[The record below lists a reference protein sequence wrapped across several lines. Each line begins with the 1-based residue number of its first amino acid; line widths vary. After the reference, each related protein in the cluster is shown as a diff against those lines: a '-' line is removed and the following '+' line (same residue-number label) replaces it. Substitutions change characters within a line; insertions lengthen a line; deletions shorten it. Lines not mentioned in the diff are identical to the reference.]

1 MNVLIIGNGGREH
14 ALAWKVAQSALV
26 EKIWVAPGN
35 AGTALE
41 NKVNNIPI
49 HSDINTLIDFVQKNK
64 IDLTIVGP
72 EVPLAGGIVDQFHRK
87 DLVIFGPTQAAAR
100 LETSKSFCKAF
111 LSRHNIPNAS
121 FVTFKNQNDALAY
134 LSCQSQ
140 QSFPI
145 VIKASGLA
153 AGKGVFIAQSL
164 TEARD
169 SVISIMEKKQFGTA
183 GQEIVVEKF
192 LSGEELSFIA
202 IVDGEHILPLA
213 SVQDHK
219 RLLNGDRGPNTGGM
233 GAYSP
238 VSRLLPGTLQEKIM
252 AKIMYPTISGL
263 KAEGI
268 TYVGFLYAGLMI
280 TPDNEP
286 KVLEFNVRLGD
297 PETQP
302 LIMRLHSDLMEL
314 ILAALSG
321 KLNQI
326 NSIMWDPRSALA
338 VVMTA
343 GGYPMTY
350 NRGDIIEGLNHPLTS
365 DIKIF
370 HAGTQKNNDAIVTSG
385 GRVLSVT
392 ALGTNLHDAQSKA
405 YQIVNQIS
413 WPNCHY
419 RDDIGYRAIS

>member
-1 MNVLIIGNGGREH
+1 MNVLIIGSGGREH
-14 ALAWKVAQSALV
+14 ALAWKVAQSTLV

-49 HSDINTLIDFVQKNK
+49 HSDIDTLIDFVRKNK
-64 IDLTIVGP
+64 IGLTIVGP
-72 EVPLAGGIVDQFHRK
+72 ELPLADGIIDQFHQK
-87 DLVIFGPTQAAAR
+87 DLAIFGPTQVAAQ

-111 LSRHNIPNAS
+111 LSRHDIPTAN
-121 FVTFKNQNDALAY
+121 FVTFRNQNDALVY
-134 LSCQSQ
+134 LSRQSHQ
-140 QSFPI
+140 FFPI
-145 VIKASGLA
+145 VIKASGLS

-169 SVISIMEKKQFGTA
+169 SVIAIMEKKQFGMA
-183 GQEIVVEKF
+183 GKEIVIEKF

-202 IVDGEHILPLA
+202 MVDGEHILPLA
-213 SVQDHK
+213 GAQDHK
-219 RLLNGDRGPNTGGM
+219 RLLNRDRGPNTGGM

-238 VSRLLPGTLQEKIM
+238 VPRLLSGTLQKKIM

-268 TYVGFLYAGLMI
+268 AYIGFLYAGLMI

-302 LIMRLHSDLMEL
+302 LIMRLRSDLIEL

-321 KLNQI
+321 KLNQV
-326 NSIMWDPRSALA
+326 NSMWDPRAALA

-365 DIKIF
+365 DVKIF
-370 HAGTQKNNDAIVTSG
+370 HAGTQKNNDVIVTNG

-392 ALGTNLHDAQSKA
+392 ALGINLYDAQRKA